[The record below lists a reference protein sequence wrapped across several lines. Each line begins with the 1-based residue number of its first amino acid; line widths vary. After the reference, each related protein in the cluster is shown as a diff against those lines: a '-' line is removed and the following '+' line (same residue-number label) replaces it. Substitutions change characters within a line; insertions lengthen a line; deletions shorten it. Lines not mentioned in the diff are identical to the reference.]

1 MEPTHGACLWFWR
14 DVLHGARLERGQWP
28 VRSAGGATMPVMA
41 TISVT
46 TAAALAGVDRRTV
59 RRWLG
64 EGEIDLAAL
73 LQQSGLRLSAA
84 EAQTALEADAGGAD
98 ACAELATLFAER
110 GLHSRAVEWWQRA
123 TDRNHADAMHWLGRA
138 YLDGRGVTPDLYTGL
153 MWLAKSASL
162 GHAVSQAQI
171 RALITRR

>member
-1 MEPTHGACLWFWR
+1 
-14 DVLHGARLERGQWP
+14 
-28 VRSAGGATMPVMA
+28 MPVMP

-73 LQQSGLRLSAA
+73 LEHAGVTLTAHDL
-84 EAQTALEADAGGAD
+84 QTVLEADAGGAD

-123 TDRNHADAMHWLGRA
+123 ADKNHADAMHWLARA
-138 YLDGRGVTPDLYTGL
+138 YLDGRGVAPDLYVGL
-153 MWLAKSASL
+153 KWLATSASL
-162 GHAVSQAQI
+162 GHPVSKAQA
-171 RALITRR
+171 RALVSRSL